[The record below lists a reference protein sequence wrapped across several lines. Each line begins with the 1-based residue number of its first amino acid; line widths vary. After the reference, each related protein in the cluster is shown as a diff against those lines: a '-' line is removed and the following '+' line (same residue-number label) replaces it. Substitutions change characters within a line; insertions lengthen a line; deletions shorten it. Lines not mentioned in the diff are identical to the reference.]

1 MTQSYRLGRF
11 RSTVMGNIVG
21 IVVLCMMLV
30 VGSTTLGLYQ
40 IRQSNEK
47 LRFVVESEYPLSAA
61 LSTIVAHRMEQSL
74 LMEKLLRMRL
84 SGTVSDA
91 AYVTA
96 TKTRFDLLT
105 SQIRDE
111 LNDAS
116 ARIQNLAAVV
126 AAKESSDI
134 TEILATV
141 QEAADEQ
148 ALFGK
153 AAKDAL
159 RQATFGNASK
169 AYKALN
175 QFDKRHAELDHEL
188 QLVLSRLH
196 DIFAAAA
203 SEAIASENRA
213 FALAF
218 ALSGAAVFASILL
231 AMWLGAGKL
240 SRPLRTLVD
249 GLKKLSK
256 GDFSMELR
264 PSGADEIAD
273 IARAY
278 GNLKRQIV
286 ESREAEQIE
295 KAAQLSLNREVK
307 LLSELNE
314 WLQSSSSMDELF
326 KMVTEYFMVLLPD
339 CKGEIYVYSN
349 SRDVLDGMCGW
360 NGAVVQDHIRPSECW
375 ALRRGRSYVYG
386 HEDSMVNFACE
397 HVIQSIE
404 KSPECGHGDCGCED
418 HEGHTSTKTNGN
430 IPPYICFPFLAHGE
444 TLGMMHLAPAQ
455 GVAADVFF
463 KQAKLARMAAEQVSI
478 AIANTR
484 MRDELHYQ
492 SIQDPLTGLYN
503 RRHFLE
509 RFRAAIE
516 KAKHS
521 GGKVSLISI
530 DVDHFKKFNDN
541 HGHDAGDMVLRAVGT
556 AMEQSFDGE
565 QLPCRIGGEEF
576 VALLPA
582 TTAENA
588 AGIADNLRQ
597 TIEKVAVR
605 YGEKTLPK
613 ITISCGVAA
622 YPDHGQVPQ
631 DVLKMA
637 DDALYASKGNGRNCV
652 TLAGLT
658 DNPDADTVLYLDDPD
673 VAEPETEETYAI

>member
-1 MTQSYRLGRF
+1 
-11 RSTVMGNIVG
+11 
-21 IVVLCMMLV
+21 
-30 VGSTTLGLYQ
+30 
-40 IRQSNEK
+40 
-47 LRFVVESEYPLSAA
+47 
-61 LSTIVAHRMEQSL
+61 
-74 LMEKLLRMRL
+74 
-84 SGTVSDA
+84 
-91 AYVTA
+91 
-96 TKTRFDLLT
+96 
-105 SQIRDE
+105 
-111 LNDAS
+111 
-116 ARIQNLAAVV
+116 
-126 AAKESSDI
+126 
-134 TEILATV
+134 
-141 QEAADEQ
+141 
-148 ALFGK
+148 
-153 AAKDAL
+153 
-159 RQATFGNASK
+159 
-169 AYKALN
+169 
-175 QFDKRHAELDHEL
+175 
-188 QLVLSRLH
+188 
-196 DIFAAAA
+196 
-203 SEAIASENRA
+203 
-213 FALAF
+213 
-218 ALSGAAVFASILL
+218 
-231 AMWLGAGKL
+231 
-240 SRPLRTLVD
+240 
-249 GLKKLSK
+249 
-256 GDFSMELR
+256 
-264 PSGADEIAD
+264 
-273 IARAY
+273 
-278 GNLKRQIV
+278 
-286 ESREAEQIE
+286 
-295 KAAQLSLNREVK
+295 
-307 LLSELNE
+307 
-314 WLQSSSSMDELF
+314 
-326 KMVTEYFMVLLPD
+326 
-339 CKGEIYVYSN
+339 
-349 SRDVLDGMCGW
+349 
-360 NGAVVQDHIRPSECW
+360 
-375 ALRRGRSYVYG
+375 
-386 HEDSMVNFACE
+386 
-397 HVIQSIE
+397 
-404 KSPECGHGDCGCED
+404 
-418 HEGHTSTKTNGN
+418 
-430 IPPYICFPFLAHGE
+430 
-444 TLGMMHLAPAQ
+444 MMHLAPAQ
-455 GVAADVFF
+455 GVTADVFF

-658 DNPDADTVLYLDDPD
+658 DNPDADMVLYLDDPD